1 MKLWKARKGP
11 ICVSGNSKIEN
22 EQQEK
27 LKAPMSSQST
37 PLVGKLQRV
46 LEKM

>member
-27 LKAPMSSQST
+27 FKTPASQST
-37 PLVGKLQRV
+37 PLLG
-46 LEKM
+46 E